1 MNRVARFGAACAIA
15 LAGLENVAAQAD
27 GTAAPAYHP
36 ESVSPFGAAEANDA
50 DAAALKLPML
60 AFTATP
66 EDEENFEKYYYFHRA
81 GTDFATAYADI
92 RECDGY
98 ARGLASGIT
107 YQQTPY
113 PYAGTMAGAVGG
125 AVGNVLAAAIFG
137 SAEKRRVRRVNMRSC
152 MHFKGYSRYGLSKSL
167 WEPFNFE
174 EGISGV
180 SEKERD
186 GLLKLQALVASS
198 ATPQGKELGL

>member
-1 MNRVARFGAACAIA
+1 MRRVARIGAACALA
-15 LAGLENVAAQAD
+15 LAGVEGVLAQAD
-27 GTAAPAYHP
+27 GVATPAYHA
-36 ESVSPFGAAEANDA
+36 ESVSPFGAAEATEA
-50 DAAALKLPML
+50 DAAALKLPAL

-66 EDEENFEKYYYFHRA
+66 EDEANFEKYYYFHRT
-81 GTDFATAYADI
+81 GTDFAAAYADI

-98 ARGLASGIT
+98 ARGLASGIA

-125 AVGNVLAAAIFG
+125 VVGNMLAAAIFG

-152 MHFKGYSRYGLSKSL
+152 MHFKGYSRYGLSKVL

-186 GLLKLQALVASS
+186 SLLKLQALVAAT